1 MPELRSED
9 AERLCADIG
18 EGDGTMGRL
27 IDAETLMKIGIILA
41 IIAFIV
47 VLLGFLLFAIGYFME
62 IL

>member
-1 MPELRSED
+1 
-9 AERLCADIG
+9 
-18 EGDGTMGRL
+18 MGRL